1 MLKVLKR
8 LLQINTLESS
18 HFDVH
23 SKTHELIFDLGGSQY
38 LVKNIQVDGDVDEF
52 HWDEEVNVKRAVEQA
67 DESDIELL
75 E

>member
-18 HFDVH
+18 HFDVY
-23 SKTHELIFDLGGSQY
+23 SQTHELIFDLGGSQY

-52 HWDEEVNVKRAVEQA
+52 YWDEEVNVKRAVEQA